1 MRRSWLI
8 LTGLLLSMGVAAPAA
23 PGQSN
28 PAANTTKDGA
38 KVLLAGAA
46 TSNITPPLGEPIVGN
61 FTTPP
66 ATYIHDE
73 LHARCLV
80 LDDGVTKL
88 VLAICDNVG
97 IARPAFD
104 EARRLIVAET
114 GIPGDHILLAS
125 THTHSG
131 TSARPKNPLKPEE
144 DLSDYS
150 MFLAR
155 RIADGVRCAI
165 ENLQP
170 AEIGWG
176 AVDVPDQVFNRRWLL
191 KPGETALNP
200 FGGRDRAKMN
210 PGSLPTIQEPAG
222 PTDPQVSFLSL
233 RAAGGGRP
241 IALMA
246 NYSLH
251 YVGGVPTGH
260 ISADYF
266 AEFAKRIERKLHA
279 TDLQPPFVGIMTNGT
294 SGDVN
299 NINFRQRGPAMAPYE
314 KMGIVAEEVAAAV
327 DETLKSV
334 TYQAWVPLG
343 ASLQE
348 LVLEA
353 RRPTAEQV
361 TFAKSVVAAP
371 EGEEPKYPLVRPYA
385 ERALQLAESPETV
398 SVPLQA
404 FRLGDLGIA
413 AIPFEVFAE
422 SGLAIKK
429 ASPFPAT
436 FTIELA
442 NGSFGYLP
450 TPRHFELGGY
460 ETWMGTNRVEP
471 KASDKIERVILEL
484 FQGLKK

>member
-1 MRRSWLI
+1 MRRSCWI
-8 LTGLLLSMGVAAPAA
+8 LLGLLPMLSAPAVA
-23 PGQSN
+23 QPK
-28 PAANTTKDGA
+28 PADAAKDDTKT
-38 KVLLAGAA
+38 LRAGAA
-46 TSNITPPLGEPIVGN
+46 TSNVTPPLGEPIVGN

-66 ATYIHDE
+66 ATYVHDE

-80 LDDGVTKL
+80 LDDGTTKL

-104 EARRLIVAET
+104 AARRTIVAET
-114 GIPGDHILLAS
+114 GIPPDHILLAS
-125 THTHSG
+125 THTHSA
-131 TSARPKNPLKPEE
+131 TSARPRNALKPESE
-144 DLSDYS
+144 LSDYS
-150 MFLAR
+150 KFLAR
-155 RIADGVRCAI
+155 RIADGVRCALQ
-165 ENLQP
+165 NLEP
-170 AEIGWG
+170 AEIAWG
-176 AVDVPDQVFNRRWLL
+176 SVNVPDQVFNRRWLL

-200 FGGRDRAKMN
+200 FGGRDLAKMN

-241 IALMA
+241 IALLA

-251 YVGGVPTGH
+251 YVGGVPAGH

-266 AEFAKRIERKLHA
+266 AEFARRIGQKLDA
-279 TDLQPPFVGIMTNGT
+279 DNLSPPFVGIMTNGT

-299 NINFRQRGPAMAPYE
+299 NINVRHRGPSMAPYE
-314 KMGIVAEEVAAAV
+314 KMGIVAEEVAEAV
-327 DETLKSV
+327 HGALKGVS
-334 TYQAWVPLG
+334 YQAWVPLG
-343 ASLQE
+343 ASLKE
-348 LVLEA
+348 LVLA
-353 RRPTAEQV
+353 TRRPTAEQV
-361 TFAKSVVAAP
+361 EFAKSVLAAP
-371 EGEEPKYPLVRPYA
+371 EGQEPKYPLVRPYA
-385 ERALQLAESPETV
+385 ERTLQMAESPETV

-413 AIPFEVFAE
+413 AIPFEVFTE

-450 TPRHFELGGY
+450 TPRHHALGGY
-460 ETWMGTNRVEP
+460 ETWLGTNRVETE
-471 KASDKIERVILEL
+471 ASDKIERVILEL
-484 FQGLKK
+484 LGGLKQ